1 MTERLMMYSCII
13 HDEVKCK
20 GMSLLRISQLLSI
33 SYKQAQ
39 KLLNAYHP
47 SFEEYNAMS
56 LMRIISS
63 KEKAQKTMEQI
74 KSKVAQRYIAPIYSD
89 KAFHMLI
96 TEEQEKE
103 YNAIR
108 RLVLADEYLPKAY
121 RTPKQER
128 KSRYLEPLKSVTA
141 MIEKARIAAIE
152 KRERESKPKRKARL
166 LWTPELTNEFV
177 ALYPQ
182 TPNLEI
188 CQRLHLTLH
197 QVNDKAHFLG
207 LRKDAAYLAALA
219 REKLAKIRL
228 FPRL

>member
-13 HDEVKCK
+13 HDEVKYK

-89 KAFHMLI
+89 KAFHMPI

-108 RLVLADEYLPKAY
+108 KLVLADEYLPKSY
-121 RTPKQER
+121 RKPA
-128 KSRYLEPLKSVTA
+128 EPEPIVRN
-141 MIEKARIAAIE
+141 KARYVFV
-152 KRERESKPKRKARL
+152 PKEDDTVPNKKCNRIMWTQEMEDYLAQRYATTSISQVAQHLGVSNYSVERKARRMG
-166 LWTPELTNEFV
+166 
-177 ALYPQ
+177 
-182 TPNLEI
+182 I
-188 CQRLHLTLH
+188 KK
-197 QVNDKAHFLG
+197 DKKYVSEARAENR
-207 LRKDAAYLAALA
+207 RKKD
-219 REKLAKIRL
+219 
-228 FPRL
+228 